1 MSLNEPLTGNFRNF
15 LMSKIMLKKCK
26 NKICGAVRIN
36 GLPATVLALLAFVIG
51 GVSTSF
57 AAGAA
62 GLPRV
67 TQELVAPPF
76 LPKHNQVAIGGP
88 KVVQVRLEVV
98 EKEIKVAE
106 GVYVQALTFNGTVPA
121 PMIVVHQDDYLEFT
135 IVNNSKN
142 IFMHNIDL
150 HASSGSLGA
159 AGLSKVNPGQE
170 ATVRFKANRPG
181 VFVYHCAPGGT
192 MIPFHV
198 VSGMNGA
205 IMVLPRDGLKDKK
218 GNLVKY
224 DKAYYVGEQDFYV
237 PQNAD
242 GSFKRYKSAAE
253 AMGDTLE
260 VMKTL
265 QPTHVV
271 FNGAVGALTGDN
283 ALTAKVGEKVL
294 FIHSQANR
302 DSRPHLIGGH
312 GDLVWNSGSFGDTAG
327 TNYETWFVPGGSA
340 VAALHEFVQPGVFVY
355 LSHNLIEAVMMG
367 AASHVIVEGDWNND
381 LMEQVSKPHNL

>member
-1 MSLNEPLTGNFRNF
+1 MTF
-15 LMSKIMLKKCK
+15 KKYLYLSITEHSQ
-26 NKICGAVRIN
+26 NKICGAVSIN

-106 GVYVQALTFNGTVPA
+106 VVYVQALTFNGTVPA

-237 PQNAD
+237 PQNTD

-253 AMGDTLE
+253 AMGDTME

-265 QPTHVV
+265 KPTHVV

-294 FIHSQANR
+294 FIHSQANL

-312 GDLVWNSGSFGDTAG
+312 GDLVWNGGSFGDTPG